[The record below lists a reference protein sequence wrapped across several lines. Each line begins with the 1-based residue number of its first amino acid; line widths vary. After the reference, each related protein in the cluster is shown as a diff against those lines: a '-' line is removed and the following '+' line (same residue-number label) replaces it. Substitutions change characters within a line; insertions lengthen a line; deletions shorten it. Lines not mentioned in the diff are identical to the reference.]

1 MSWNLWLIVLPYHLP
16 YLSRWFSLF
25 FFTTGF
31 PQPVVSFI
39 AGMTAPPG
47 RRMGH
52 AGAITS
58 GNSGTAAGKF
68 AALEAV
74 GVHVTKSPAQLG
86 STMLKAFQEAGLEI
100 AA

>member
-1 MSWNLWLIVLPYHLP
+1 
-16 YLSRWFSLF
+16 
-25 FFTTGF
+25 
-31 PQPVVSFI
+31 
-39 AGMTAPPG
+39 
-47 RRMGH
+47 MGH

-86 STMLKAFQEAGLEI
+86 TTMLKAFQDAGLDL

>member
-1 MSWNLWLIVLPYHLP
+1 MWWRCFARMGQRWTTAYLDEAILPGRRR
-16 YLSRWFSLF
+16 S
-25 FFTTGF
+25 
-31 PQPVVSFI
+31 
-39 AGMTAPPG
+39 APPG